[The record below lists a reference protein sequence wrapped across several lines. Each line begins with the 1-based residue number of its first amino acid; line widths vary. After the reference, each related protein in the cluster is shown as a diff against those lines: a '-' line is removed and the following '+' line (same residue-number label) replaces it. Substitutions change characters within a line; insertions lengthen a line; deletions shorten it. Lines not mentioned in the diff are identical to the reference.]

1 MERPAL
7 NVLIVE
13 DDVVDRM
20 ACRRTFASSQ
30 DAAFTLLEADSGQH
44 GLAVA
49 QQGQLDCILL
59 DYGLPDMSGLEF
71 LSQLPQSGPPVMMLT
86 GADSAMVA
94 AEAMR
99 RGARDYMVK
108 DGEGRYLTQLPA
120 AILRMLREQRLLDGK
135 RRAEAELRKLAAHQ
149 ESIREDERKRIA
161 QEIHDE
167 LGGLLTGIKAYIGVA
182 IERAGGKA
190 DPLLSEAAGLAQDA
204 IATVRRV
211 ITDLRPSVLDQL
223 GLWAALEWH
232 AEQVAQR
239 SGLRCS
245 CRIEP
250 DAAELELDAGRST
263 MLFRVVQ
270 EGLTNVVRHAH
281 ASAVLIDAWRD
292 AAGLRITVADD
303 GIGITEER
311 LRNGA
316 SWGIIGMQERVR
328 HFGGELQIVPG
339 EAGGTTLRLQL
350 PLDGLEGTA

>member
-1 MERPAL
+1 MPDSL
-7 NVLIVE
+7 PINVLIVE
-13 DDVVDRM
+13 DDMVDRI
-20 ACRRTFASSQ
+20 ACRRTFAVAQ
-30 DAAFTLLEADSGQH
+30 EGTFILTEADSGQH
-44 GLAVA
+44 GLDVAVR
-49 QQGQLDCILL
+49 GGIDCVLL

-71 LSQLPQSGPPVMMLT
+71 LTQLPPGGPPVMMLT

-99 RGARDYMVK
+99 RGARDYLVK
-108 DGEGRYLTQLPA
+108 DGEGRYLAQLPA

-149 ESIREDERKRIA
+149 EGIREEERKRIA

-182 IERAGGKA
+182 IERAGGSA
-190 DPLLSEAAGLAQDA
+190 DPLLGEAQQLAQDA

-232 AEQVAQR
+232 TEQVAQR
-239 SGLRCS
+239 SNLRS
-245 CRIEP
+245 TCRIAPE
-250 DAAELELDAGRST
+250 ASELELDAGRST

-270 EGLTNVVRHAH
+270 EALTNVVRHAH
-281 ASAVLIDAWRD
+281 AGNVAVAACRDGDA
-292 AAGLRITVADD
+292 LVLKVADD
-303 GIGITEER
+303 GIGITEDR

-328 HFGGELQIVPG
+328 HFGGDLAITPG
-339 EAGGTTLRLQL
+339 EAGGTLLRVQL
-350 PLDGLEGTA
+350 PLEVQP

>member
-20 ACRRTFASSQ
+20 ACRRTFASAQ
-30 DAAFTLLEADSGQH
+30 EAAFALVEADSGEH
-44 GLAVA
+44 GLAISL
-49 QQGQLDCILL
+49 QGQVDCILL

-71 LSQLPQSGPPVMMLT
+71 LAQLPASSPPVMMLT

-99 RGARDYMVK
+99 RGARDYLVK
-108 DGEGRYLTQLPA
+108 DGDGRYLAQLPT

-135 RRAEAELRKLAAHQ
+135 QRAEAELRKLAAHQ

-182 IERAGGKA
+182 IERAGGNA
-190 DPLLSEAAGLAQDA
+190 DPLLAEASVLAQDA

-232 AEQVAQR
+232 TEQVAQR
-239 SGLRCS
+239 SSLCS
-245 CRIEP
+245 ACRIEP

-281 ASAVLIDAWRD
+281 ASSVQLDAWREGD
-292 AAGLRITVADD
+292 SLLITLADD
-303 GIGITEER
+303 GVGITEER

-328 HFGGELQIVPG
+328 HFGGELHITHG
-339 EAGGTTLRLQL
+339 EAGGTLLRLQL
-350 PLDGLEGTA
+350 PLEGQP